1 LIAAIYWSF
10 SSPFI
15 QQEIILIQE
24 NTTPIQAKN
33 TYPEVR
39 VCCLVH
45 TKPINFDDK
54 GRAIKTTWG
63 SRCDGLFFIS
73 ELSNDT
79 KGLPI
84 APIVDLKPGYEHLTQ
99 KSTLAFKYA
108 YEQHFNAFDWFLK
121 TDDDTYIIMENLKS
135 FLSKKNTSQPVTFG
149 YGFKDVRTDFSFSFT
164 I

>member
-1 LIAAIYWSF
+1 VPIFWR
-10 SSPFI
+10 SSRSSIEKNFI
-15 QQEIILIQE
+15 PVQT
-24 NTTPIQAKN
+24 NNAS
-33 TYPEVR
+33 PEVR

-45 TKPINFDDK
+45 TTPNNFDNR
-54 GRAIKTTWG
+54 GRAVNITWG
-63 SRCDGLFFIS
+63 SRCDGLFFIT

-84 APIVDLKPGYEHLTQ
+84 APIANLTPGYEHLTQ
-99 KSTLAFKYA
+99 KSTLAFQYA
-108 YEQHFNAFDWFLK
+108 YEHHFNTFDWFLK

>member
-1 LIAAIYWSF
+1 LITAIFWSF
-10 SSPFI
+10 SSPSI
-15 QQEIILIQE
+15 EEKIIPIQE
-24 NTTPIQAKN
+24 NYIPIQTKDR
-33 TYPEVR
+33 YPEVR

-45 TKPINFDDK
+45 TKPINFDNQ
-54 GRAIKTTWG
+54 GRAVKNTWG

-84 APIVDLKPGYEHLTQ
+84 ARIADLKSGYEHLTQ

-108 YEQHFNAFDWFLK
+108 YEHHFNAFDWFLK
-121 TDDDTYIIMENLKS
+121 TDDDTYIIMDNLKS

-149 YGFKDVRTDFSFSFT
+149 YDFKDVRTDFSFSST